1 MGVGVRDVGGL
12 VGNLELV
19 EDCNKQTVMQI
30 AREEHSEE
38 LLKIFNHGAEQ
49 METAALKPATE
60 DESRF
65 RCG

>member
-12 VGNLELV
+12 VGNLEIV
-19 EDCNKQTVMQI
+19 EDCNKQTVMHI

-49 METAALKPATE
+49 METVALKLAIE

-65 RCG
+65 